1 MENSKPIYLYLFKNE
16 EERTK
21 EIISLEKY
29 I

>member
-1 MENSKPIYLYLFKNE
+1 MENSKPIYLYWLKNE